1 VKIRRYEPGDLAA
14 VMALWE
20 RCGLTQPHH
29 HPERDIAFVAGSPHA
44 VLLVG
49 LIGTTLVG
57 SAIAGQDGVRGWL
70 YRVAVAPE
78 ERGHDY
84 GRQLVAAAEAWLA
97 GQGVHH
103 IRLMIRPE
111 NAAVR
116 DFYVRLGY
124 HFQPRMT
131 MGKAIGDP
139 DRVAADNRIPVVITY
154 MEMTAPP
161 SRPPPAVPAGK
172 LALLRVDN
180 PPIAYYRYLYD
191 GIGEPWFWTDR
202 RRLDDAA
209 LAAIIQ
215 DPKVELYV
223 LHVGGVPAGLAELDR
238 RPAPDIGLAY
248 FGLMP
253 DFTGRGIGPYLL
265 RWALDTAWQYGPR
278 RIIVDSCTLDHP
290 AALAMYQ
297 RAGFVPYK
305 QEHKV
310 MDDPR
315 LAGLIPLHREPRRA

>member
-1 VKIRRYEPGDLAA
+1 MRIRRYQAEDLAA
-14 VMALWE
+14 VTALWQ

-29 HPERDIAFVAGSPHA
+29 DPAHDIAFVDRSPQA

-49 LIGTTLVG
+49 LYGTQPVG
-57 SAIAGQDGVRGWL
+57 TVIAGQDGMRGWL
-70 YRVAVAPE
+70 YRLAVDPE
-78 ERGHDY
+78 HRGRGL
-84 GRQLVAAAEAWLA
+84 GRRLVADAETWLEA
-97 GQGVHH
+97 QGIRQ

-111 NAAVR
+111 NAAIR

-131 MGKAIGDP
+131 MGKAVGDP
-139 DRVAADNRIPVVITY
+139 DRVAPAHCLDVVVTY

-161 SRPPPAVPAGK
+161 VRPPPPVPAGK

-180 PPIAYYRYLYD
+180 PPVAYYRYLYD
-191 GIGEPWFWTDR
+191 GIGEPWFWIDR

-209 LAAIIQ
+209 LAAHVQ
-215 DPKVELYV
+215 DPKVEVYV
-223 LHVGGVPAGLAELDR
+223 LHVGGVPAGLAEIDR

-253 DFTGRGIGPYLL
+253 EFTGRGLGPYLL
-265 RWALDTAWQYGPR
+265 RWALDTAWRHGPR

-290 AALAMYQ
+290 AALSMYQ

-310 MDDPR
+310 IDDPR
-315 LAGLIPLHREPRRA
+315 LHGLIPRHREPRRP